1 MIEEF
6 LKRNDL
12 DVVCRAHQVVQE
24 GFEFVGN
31 RKLVTLFSAP
41 NYCGMFD
48 NDGAFMNVDE
58 KLVCSFSIIKNKESN
73 KENEET
79 NETLPKH

>member
-1 MIEEF
+1 
-6 LKRNDL
+6 
-12 DVVCRAHQVVQE
+12 
-24 GFEFVGN
+24 
-31 RKLVTLFSAP
+31 VTLFSAP

-58 KLVCSFSIIKNKESN
+58 KLVCSFSIIKNKEVN

-79 NETLPKH
+79 NNETAHKQDSKKDTLKKLTNEVREKLFK

>member
-1 MIEEF
+1 
-6 LKRNDL
+6 
-12 DVVCRAHQVVQE
+12 
-24 GFEFVGN
+24 VGK

-41 NYCGMFD
+41 NYCGMFN

-73 KENEET
+73 KEN
-79 NETLPKH
+79 